1 MTTDLTTIQ
10 NNISEMLTAKAA
22 ALPKN
27 FNQTRFV
34 QNCITVLKSIDGIQT
49 LEPSSIAQT
58 MLKGA
63 FLGLDFFNKECYA
76 IPYGKELKFQT
87 DYKGEIKLARLYAI
101 RPVKDIYAKIVREGD
116 EFEIIIDAG
125 LPSVY
130 FKPKPFNQ
138 SKIIGVFA
146 VCVYKDGILN
156 YDTMTKSDVESIRN
170 NYSKAANS
178 KAWKISWE
186 EMAKKCV
193 IRRLCKMIG
202 LNFDNAEQDE
212 AFQDGSD
219 FLPPELEIKE
229 SVPMPKKLESV
240 PNPDDPRTIP
250 VTANQPPSTEIGKL
264 TDKEKADFLS
274 KVEKLKKNCP
284 PDDWARLTEDFK
296 EPESID
302 TNEDAAMFIKIL
314 SGFVNAWLAKSKAG
328 LPF

>member
-138 SKIIGVFA
+138 SEIIGVFA

-240 PNPDDPRTIP
+240 PTPDDPRTIP
-250 VTANQPPSTEIGKL
+250 VTASPLPSAGLGKITE
-264 TDKEKADFLS
+264 KEKADFLA
-274 KVEKLKKNCP
+274 KVQKMKKDCP
-284 PDDWARLTEDFK
+284 PDDWARLITDFG
-296 EPESID
+296 EPDNID
-302 TNEDAAMFIKIL
+302 TIENSNMFKKTL
-314 SGFVNAWLAKSKAG
+314 SGFVNAWLAKQNVISY
-328 LPF
+328 